1 MKLLL
6 IPIILLTLS
15 NNALSQGSVGNI
27 LTNNTGVK
35 SGNVVIIPRI
45 ESKENTNKTYNRFLP
60 IYGSGSIRPDESEH
74 VILEDKKNKKE
85 KDIVESNISEN
96 KVENQNQLTDINILN
111 NNILNNNT
119 PHNNNNLSTEI
130 NNQIIVVTP
139 KNELNFYNTTR
150 QKYIEKQAKEN
161 LINLK

>member
-15 NNALSQGSVGNI
+15 NNALSQGSVVNT

-60 IYGSGSIRPDESEH
+60 IYGPGSIRPGESEH

-111 NNILNNNT
+111 NNT

-130 NNQIIVVTP
+130 NNQIKVVTP

>member
-6 IPIILLTLS
+6 IPIILFTLS

-96 KVENQNQLTDINILN
+96 KVKNQNELTDI
-111 NNILNNNT
+111 NILNNNT